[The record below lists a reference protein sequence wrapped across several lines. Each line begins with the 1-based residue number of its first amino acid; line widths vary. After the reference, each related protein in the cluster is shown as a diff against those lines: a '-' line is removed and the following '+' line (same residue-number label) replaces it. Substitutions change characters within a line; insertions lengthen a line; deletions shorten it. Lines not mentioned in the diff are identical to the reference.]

1 MKKNRII
8 AIFTVL
14 AIVLTVATCY
24 VIYSY
29 LEPKR
34 QTVYVF
40 NDNYARGTQITDDIL
55 TPIKVDDKIMVANNE
70 SNIEDQFVTP
80 KDYAEIRK
88 GQYLRMDVAL
98 GMPLTFAMTSGNDSA
113 VANSMQST
121 SVAVTIPVNG
131 VTGVTNELT
140 PESRVNVYC
149 ALEDSVH
156 LILQNMKVLS
166 VFYSDASISAVS
178 LETTVEESLK
188 LIYAENYGSIYL
200 GLIDGTGYQAVD
212 EEEMLYFS
220 LADQGTDFSGSG
232 DDGYSSYIGLL
243 DDELGEN
250 MDDVE
255 DDDEDEDEDEVET
268 EFVWNSADESVTDDV
283 QAEEE
288 SEEAPALIPA
298 GGEEQGAVMP
308 DVG

>member
-14 AIVLTVATCY
+14 AIVLTIATCY

-70 SNIEDQFVTP
+70 SNVEDQFVTP

-178 LETTVEESLK
+178 LETTIEESMK

-200 GLIDGTGYQAVD
+200 GLIDGSGYQAVD
-212 EEEMLYFS
+212 DEDMLYFS
-220 LADQGTDFSGSG
+220 LADQGTSYSG
-232 DDGYSSYIGLL
+232 DDGYSNYIGLHDNELDEAL
-243 DDELGEN
+243 DDADEP
-250 MDDVE
+250 DE
-255 DDDEDEDEDEVET
+255 DDT
-268 EFVWNSADESVTDDV
+268 EEVWNSEESIASDETVTDDV

-298 GGEEQGAVMP
+298 GEEEQGAVMP